1 MLLNCGVG
9 EDSWESLGLQ
19 GDQISQRWRKSTLN
33 IHWKDWSWNSNTLAT
48 WCEEPSHW
56 KRPWCW
62 ERLRAGEGDNRGWDG
77 WMASL
82 TRWTG
87 VWANSG
93 GYWRTGKPGMLQ
105 SMGSQSWTQLSEWTT
120 NDYKQWQNAL
130 KKRYLGSLYGGG
142 RWKGRERRSR
152 TFKLKSERWRK
163 PC

>member
-1 MLLNCGVG
+1 MLVL
-9 EDSWESLGLQ
+9 EKTWESLGLQ
-19 GDQISQRWRKSTLN
+19 EDQISQRWRKSTLN

-62 ERLRAGEGDNRGWDG
+62 KRLRAGEGDNRGWDG

-130 KKRYLGSLYGGG
+130 KKRYLGSLYEDG
-142 RWKGRERRSR
+142 RWKGKERWSR